1 MSLGVNLA
9 ILKLFRTLRPLR
21 IVSRNPDMKI
31 IISSLSESMVGIFNV
46 IIIIMCIFMMFGIL
60 GMNLLQGKLN
70 YCSPAQLTQ
79 GTYGPYGVNQADC
92 EASGGVWSLQFINF

>member
-1 MSLGVNLA
+1 
-9 ILKLFRTLRPLR
+9 
-21 IVSRNPDMKI
+21 
-31 IISSLSESMVGIFNV
+31 
-46 IIIIMCIFMMFGIL
+46 MMFGIL